1 MDYLGGGLADIGLL
15 ATPWYPDGSYLDGNI
30 AVQLETPVNVAL
42 IDRSPQNTNSGR
54 GKALTGV
61 GYCECV
67 DYESLEGYAA
77 RALGYLSSQ

>member
-1 MDYLGGGLADIGLL
+1 
-15 ATPWYPDGSYLDGNI
+15 
-30 AVQLETPVNVAL
+30 
-42 IDRSPQNTNSGR
+42 
-54 GKALTGV
+54 V